1 MAGTGRMG
9 GDTHQSTRRSLRPV
23 TGRIGPTL
31 VVAPRGRYV
40 GPMSAELLPILDV
53 ASRRLAL
60 IVGEHRLSVADLAA
74 AAAEHRAFLRDL
86 GVRPGDRVGVVAEG
100 SVEAALAL
108 VGNATY
114 GVVSVPLNPK
124 LGRLELDHILDD
136 AAPTLILSSAAWP
149 TAGWERPLRKV
160 AFGVCAGEV
169 GDAVEAGLGD
179 GADGLD
185 GGDAAPERSA
195 GPDSP
200 LLILYTSGTTGAP
213 KGAVLTVGNVASN
226 LDGLAVAWAWSEA
239 DRVVHALPLFHV
251 HGLVLGLFGA
261 LRAGACLHWIPRFD
275 PRTVLQALAGGGTML
290 FAVPT
295 MHHRIAE
302 YVEQTPDLEP
312 ALAEGLR
319 SARLLISGS
328 AALSGREHQRL
339 ARLSGTGVY
348 ERYGLTETLI
358 NCAVRVDGPPLPGYV
373 GPALPGVELRLV
385 DDLRRPTIPAD
396 DRTIG
401 EVAVRG
407 PNVFVGYLHR
417 PEATA
422 EVLDAEGWFYTGDLA
437 TWREDG
443 AVRIVGRRATD
454 LIKCGGYKIG
464 AGEVEG
470 ALLEHPAVREAA
482 VIGAPDGDLGERI
495 VAFVVVRDGSARPSA
510 ETLIDWVAGLLAPHK
525 RPRAVVF
532 AEALPRN
539 PMGKVT
545 KGALKEQWAAQG

>member
-1 MAGTGRMG
+1 MA
-9 GDTHQSTRRSLRPV
+9 
-23 TGRIGPTL
+23 
-31 VVAPRGRYV
+31 
-40 GPMSAELLPILDV
+40 AELLPILDV

-60 IVGEHRLSVADLAA
+60 IVDEHRLSVADLAA
-74 AAAEHRAFLRDL
+74 AAAKHRAFLRGL
-86 GVRPGDRVGVVAEG
+86 GVRPGERVGVVAEG
-100 SVEAALAL
+100 SVEAAIAL

-124 LGRLELDHILDD
+124 LGRLELDHILGD

-149 TAGWERPLRKV
+149 SAGWERPLRKV
-160 AFGVCAGEV
+160 AFGVSAGEAGQ
-169 GDAVEAGLGD
+169 GDGGDGD
-179 GADGLD
+179 GAVEGDGLD
-185 GGDAAPERSA
+185 GGDAPPARSG

-275 PRTVLQALAGGGTML
+275 PRAALQALAGGGTML

-339 ARLSGTGVY
+339 ARLAGTGVY

-358 NCAVRVDGPPLPGYV
+358 NCAVRVDGPPMPGYV
-373 GPALPGVELRLV
+373 GPALPGIELRLV
-385 DDLRRPTIPAD
+385 DDARRPTIPAD

-407 PNVFVGYLHR
+407 PNVFAGYLHR

-510 ETLIDWVAGLLAPHK
+510 ETLVDWVAGLLAPHK
-525 RPRAVVF
+525 RPRSVVYS
-532 AEALPRN
+532 EALPRN
-539 PMGKVT
+539 AMGKVT
-545 KGALKEQWAAQG
+545 KGVLKEQWAAQG